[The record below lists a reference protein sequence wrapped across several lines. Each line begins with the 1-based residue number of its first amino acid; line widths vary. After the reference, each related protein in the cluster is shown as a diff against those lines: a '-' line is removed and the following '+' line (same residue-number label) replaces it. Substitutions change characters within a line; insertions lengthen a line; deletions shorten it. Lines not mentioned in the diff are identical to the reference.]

1 MLKTFWGE
9 VKQGK
14 IELLELSLSFQD
26 ILIDSETRFLGET
39 GFLNRN
45 RTLAQIMQGQLV
57 RLLLYTADLGHIR

>member
-45 RTLAQIMQGQLV
+45 RTLAQIRQF
-57 RLLLYTADLGHIR
+57 